1 MNKVDIYVNDFRLDL
16 FDDEEITINLS
27 VQNVQDI
34 SKTFTDFTQ
43 SFTVPASPRN
53 NEILQHYYNSNITSS
68 SITTE
73 TGGSSVWNSIGIT
86 WNTWTTAWN
95 AGASSTSVVNTFDGR
110 FRQPAMI
117 EINSIPFRSGV
128 IELEDVQLKGT
139 EPYAYTITF
148 YGDLVTLTDLFGED
162 YLYDLNFS
170 AYDHSYD
177 ATTILDY
184 FSTNSN
190 GTDLI
195 YPFMSPK
202 DNWYYDTGS
211 GPFTGVNLTPTATK
225 LQYYMLKPALQ
236 VNKIL
241 DAIEAEYGITFSGS
255 FLSSDPF
262 QKLYLWLH
270 RREGY
275 MYEGQPSA
283 MQYEKIIFDQ
293 TSSPTPDYYNLT
305 TNVFNVQEG
314 LTGTGSVYDIGY
326 EIDFPSYTDDVYLA
340 VVKNGVIIAEQVFKG
355 DSTVAGTFENI
366 PITYYFDDIWLEI
379 KPSTNIAMQYDAE
392 VSFTRVPD
400 NQLQGNPS
408 QSSTA
413 TYQLAV
419 VDVTE
424 LMPEIKVKDFL
435 AGILKMYNM
444 VIVPSGTTFLL
455 QPLDDWY
462 AAGAQTNYQNEFDI
476 TEYAIGRPSLYRE
489 IEFKYQET
497 QQILG
502 YQYQRTYGTAYGELR
517 AFLSFDGEE
526 FIIEL
531 PFECPLFERLS
542 DLDTQAVTNLL
553 TYKSITSEVNE
564 DGTYNPYLGAPILFY
579 ADWSLDISANQIG
592 FITDS
597 VGPTIVDVSEIWY
610 CNTSSSPT
618 SAALSDTIVF
628 GTDIDPYHL
637 QSVYNNLY
645 NDYWQDYIVD
655 LYDKARRIYRIEAV
669 LPLGKMATLEMNDI
683 VIWNNAKY
691 VINNVQLNLTT
702 GRATFELLNVV

>member
-1 MNKVDIYVNDFRLDL
+1 MNKVDIYIDDQRLDL
-16 FDDEEITINLS
+16 FQDEEITLVRT

-34 SKTFTDFTQ
+34 SKIFTDFSQT
-43 SFTVPASPRN
+43 FTVPASTTN
-53 NEILQHYYNSNITSS
+53 NAIFSHYYRTDVS
-68 SITTE
+68 
-73 TGGSSVWNSIGIT
+73 GG
-86 WNTWTTAWN
+86 
-95 AGASSTSVVNTFDGR
+95 FDGR
-110 FRQPAMI
+110 IRVDSTI
-117 EINSIPFRSGV
+117 ELNSIPFRNGV
-128 IELEDVQLKGT
+128 IQMEGVQIKNN
-139 EPYAYTITF
+139 EPYAYSITF
-148 YGDLVTLTDLFGED
+148 YGGLVSLSDLFGED
-162 YLYDLNFS
+162 YLYDLDFS
-170 AYDHSYD
+170 AYDHTYD
-177 ATTILDY
+177 ADTVLDY

-202 DNWYYDTGS
+202 DNWYYDTAA
-211 GPFTGVNLTPTATK
+211 GPFTGVNLTPASTK
-225 LQYYMLKPALQ
+225 LEYYMLKPALQ

-241 DAIEAEYGITFSGS
+241 DAIAAEYGITFSGS

-270 RREGY
+270 RKKGY

-283 MQYEKIIFDQ
+283 MQYEKIIFDA

-355 DSTVAGTFENI
+355 AVGVAGTFKNI

-379 KPSTNIAMQYDAE
+379 KPSTNIAMEYEAE

-400 NQLQGNPS
+400 NQLQGNPN
-408 QSSTA
+408 QSSA
-413 TYQLAV
+413 VTYQYAV

-435 AGILKMYNM
+435 AGIVKMYNL
-444 VIVPSGTTFLL
+444 VIVPTSATDFLI
-455 QPLDDWY
+455 QPLNDWY
-462 AAGAQTNYQNEFDI
+462 AAGTDQNYQTYIDV
-476 TEYAIGRPSLYRE
+476 TEYAVNRPELYRE
-489 IEFKYQET
+489 IEFKYQDTE
-497 QQILG
+497 QILG
-502 YQYQRTYGTAYGELR
+502 YTYERTYGTAYGELR

-542 DLDTQAVTNLL
+542 NLDTQAVTNLL

-579 ADWSLDISANQIG
+579 ADWSLNISANQIG
-592 FITDS
+592 FITDTA
-597 VGPTIVDVSEIWY
+597 GPTIVDVSEVWY

-645 NDYWQDYIVD
+645 NDYWQDYIVG
-655 LYDKARRIYRIEAV
+655 LYDKQTRIFTLDAI
-669 LPLGKMATLEMNDI
+669 LPLGEIVKMDLKNAL
-683 VIWNNAKY
+683 IWNNQKY
-691 VINNVQLNLTT
+691 RINSATINLTT
-702 GRATFELLNVV
+702 GKVNFELLNVV

>member
-1 MNKVDIYVNDFRLDL
+1 MNKVDIYIDNNRLDV
-16 FDDEEITINLS
+16 FQDEEITLVRT

-34 SKTFTDFTQ
+34 SKIFTDFSQT
-43 SFTVPASPRN
+43 FTVPASPN
-53 NEILQHYYNSNITSS
+53 NNSIFSHYYRTDVS
-68 SITTE
+68 
-73 TGGSSVWNSIGIT
+73 GG
-86 WNTWTTAWN
+86 
-95 AGASSTSVVNTFDGR
+95 FDGR
-110 FRQPAMI
+110 IRVDATI
-117 EINSIPFRSGV
+117 ELDSIPFRNGV
-128 IELEDVQLKGT
+128 IQMEGVQIKNN
-139 EPYAYTITF
+139 EPYAYSITF
-148 YGDLVTLTDLFGED
+148 YGGLVSLSDLFGED
-162 YLYDLNFS
+162 YLYDLDFS
-170 AYDHSYD
+170 AYNHAYD
-177 ATTILDY
+177 ADTVLDY

-202 DNWYYDTGS
+202 DNWYYDTGT

-225 LQYYMLKPALQ
+225 LEYYMLKPALQ

-355 DSTVAGTFENI
+355 ASTVAGTFENI

-392 VSFTRVPD
+392 VSFTRVSD
-400 NQLQGNPS
+400 SQLQGNPS

-435 AGILKMYNM
+435 AGIVKMYNL
-444 VIVPSGTTFLL
+444 VIVPTSATDFLI
-455 QPLDDWY
+455 QPLNDWY
-462 AAGAQTNYQNEFDI
+462 AAGTDQDYQTYIDV
-476 TEYAIGRPSLYRE
+476 TEYAVNRPELYRE
-489 IEFKYQET
+489 IEFKYQDTE
-497 QQILG
+497 QILG
-502 YQYQRTYGTAYGELR
+502 YTYKRTYGTAYGELR

-542 DLDTQAVTNLL
+542 DLDTQAVTNIL

-564 DGTYNPYLGAPILFY
+564 DGTYNPYLGAPVLFY

-592 FITDS
+592 FITDEI
-597 VGPTIVDVSEIWY
+597 GPTIVDVSEIWY

-655 LYDKARRIYRIEAV
+655 LYDKQTRIFTLEAV
-669 LPLGKMATLEMNDI
+669 LPLGEIVKMDLKNAL
-683 VIWNNAKY
+683 IWNNQKY
-691 VINNVQLNLTT
+691 RINSATINLTT
-702 GRATFELLNVV
+702 GKVNFELINVV